1 MKLAEL
7 IALLE
12 TTKKRSQEFDALIG
26 AAIVDVSEAR
36 VPEPIAR
43 NGRPMDIDS
52 ASVAQRYT
60 GSIDAAVTLV
70 PAGWSWDVRAY
81 YSHLPAP
88 IVRAAVFND
97 RTGMVLS
104 GEYCEAEADTAPVA
118 LCIAALR
125 ARAVLRWPPLKQT

>member
-12 TTKKRSQEFDALIG
+12 ATKIRSQEFDALIG
-26 AAIVDVSEAR
+26 ATIVDVADAP
-36 VPEPIAR
+36 VPEPIAQ
-43 NGRPMDIDS
+43 NGRPTEIGS

-81 YSHLPAP
+81 YGHLPP
-88 IVRAAVFND
+88 PMVRAAVFND